1 MSKLER
7 GLVMLREGTE
17 VVLFSVYSIYLCD
30 LTIQANK
37 KQNLPCNTHLT
48 ESYSEFHLRKHILS
62 GSEA

>member
-1 MSKLER
+1 
-7 GLVMLREGTE
+7 MLREGTE
-17 VVLFSVYSIYLCD
+17 TVLFSVYSIYLCD